1 MKTIQMLQTRLKQIS
16 DEFNF
21 LVQENKRLKN
31 ELNKIQDEN
40 DLLIRN
46 NEDCILAINNTLNK
60 FEANEDE

>member
-1 MKTIQMLQTRLKQIS
+1 MLQTRLKQIS

-60 FEANEDE
+60 FEANKDE